1 MTKHTPSRAPTARLS
16 DEANEE
22 QLRLAREQGET
33 FGRAVRHM
41 TQEEAHGAEQ
51 QAGDYLVGYAVEDAE
66 GMYHLEHG
74 ELVWHNPQDENV
86 HIEIVVRD
94 AADGRFIPGLGV
106 HVTVVD
112 QGGHELG
119 THQQELLWHPWLYHY
134 GRNWRL
140 PGDGTY
146 TLRVRIDP
154 APFMRHDKT
163 NGRRFGKLV
172 EVEFRDVAITTG
184 QKLS

>member
-1 MTKHTPSRAPTARLS
+1 MTQRTQSHTPTARPS
-16 DEANEE
+16 DEATEE

-41 TQEEAHGAEQ
+41 TEKEAHGAEQ

-66 GMYHLEHG
+66 GMYHLEG
-74 ELVWHNPQDENV
+74 GDLVWHNPQDENA

-94 AADGRFIPGLGV
+94 AADGRFIPGLRV

-140 PGDGTY
+140 PGDGAY

-154 APFMRHDKT
+154 ATFMRHDRT
-163 NGRRFGKLV
+163 NGRRFSQPV
-172 EVEFRDVAITTG
+172 AVEFTDVTIKTG